1 MQQQI
6 IPVFFHLR
14 STLLWKIQ
22 NFVVKTK
29 QLLVKKHQF
38 DVSPGKPSS
47 RLFSSKKVEANRQ
60 ALYERCECELVHEL
74 TQSRLQI
81 S

>member
-1 MQQQI
+1 MENSKLCSQDQAI
-6 IPVFFHLR
+6 TR
-14 STLLWKIQ
+14 K
-22 NFVVKTK
+22 N
-29 QLLVKKHQF
+29 HQF